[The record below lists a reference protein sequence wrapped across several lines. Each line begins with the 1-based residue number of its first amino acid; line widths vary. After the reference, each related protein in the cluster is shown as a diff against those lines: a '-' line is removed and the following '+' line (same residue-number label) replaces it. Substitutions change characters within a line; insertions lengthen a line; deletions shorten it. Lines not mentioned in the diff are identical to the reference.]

1 MNAQVRT
8 TAPARRLGDEWIW
21 VGFRSALR
29 SCSPAEHAGLEL
41 ERLHVDELAR
51 LLLQAAEFQLRGGHR
66 ARPRAEGPA
75 DRSDA
80 RAVEVEARRSALEFE
95 AWRSALDEQLA
106 ALHADGASLSP
117 RLAKL
122 VSACLAAAAD
132 GGDDAAQAFERA
144 DCFARAPAAA
154 DSVSAAPKRRGARIA
169 ASAGPLGGPAHRSSR
184 RASPCRPEAFSAHAA
199 SVAATS
205 AAKVTSTFER
215 ALTGAPTTVVP
226 SDAASAA
233 ARDLERDAGSDA
245 APDAA
250 ARDAAEHDATVRD
263 AAGRDAAGRDAAVRD
278 AARGD
283 AARDAARDA
292 AARGDAARGDAAVH
306 DAAVHDAAGH
316 DAAGRDATGRDA
328 GSDAGR
334 DAAARDAAGRRSAA
348 ESEGWPAARDL
359 AQAARVLAPSA
370 RSHCAL
376 GRAQLAAGDAAAA
389 RGCFRAALAS
399 TADVRLQREA
409 QLALDE
415 LCRTARL
422 SPAVGA
428 EALGVSHADVPHF

>member
-75 DRSDA
+75 DRWDA
-80 RAVEVEARRSALEFE
+80 RALEVEARRSALEFE

-122 VSACLAAAAD
+122 VSACLAAAD

-144 DCFARAPAAA
+144 DCFAPAPAAA
-154 DSVSAAPKRRGARIA
+154 DSVSAAQKRRGARIA
-169 ASAGPLGGPAHRSSR
+169 ASAGPLEGPAHGSSH
-184 RASPCRPEAFSAHAA
+184 RASPRRPEAFSAHAA

-205 AAKVTSTFER
+205 AAKVTSTFAR

-233 ARDLERDAGSDA
+233 ARNLERDAGSDA
-245 APDAA
+245 ARDATEHV
-250 ARDAAEHDATVRD
+250 AAEHVATEHVATEHVAAEHDATVRDATVRD
-263 AAGRDAAGRDAAVRD
+263 AAGRDAA
-278 AARGD
+278 
-283 AARDAARDA
+283 
-292 AARGDAARGDAAVH
+292 VH
-306 DAAVHDAAGH
+306 DA
-316 DAAGRDATGRDA
+316 TG
-328 GSDAGR
+328 
-334 DAAARDAAGRRSAA
+334 RDAAGRRSAA

-428 EALGVSHADVPHF
+428 EALGVSDADVPHF